1 MNNSIVVALLQ
12 NTAILLAFSMLYDYL
27 WVGEENSKK
36 LSDKLITGIILG
48 AIGIILM
55 LSQWT
60 MKPGLVFDTRS
71 VMLSISGVFFGLVP
85 TVIAMIATGVFR
97 ILQGG
102 AGVWMGTA
110 VIITSGTIGIL
121 WRKLRPNWFCSNQVL
136 ELLSLGVLVHLAMLA
151 CSLLLPA
158 NVRWETLSQ
167 LALPLLTVYPLGNVF
182 LGKLMLKQNQN
193 WQTRNAL
200 HESEEKYRTLVEGAG
215 DTIVILQDGLV
226 RFANHMISSA
236 FGYGR
241 NEVLNQNFLEFI
253 APGERSRLEQY
264 YIARTTG
271 KDAPT
276 NYETVIQHKDGR
288 LITVE
293 LTAST
298 LNYNGRLAHM
308 MFVRDITER
317 KEAKLRLENERQQL
331 KTLFETI
338 PDLIWLK
345 HKDGRFISCNHEF
358 ERLLGVP
365 VEDLIGKTDYDFF
378 PTDLANFFR
387 EKDKATIEANEAQTN
402 LEWVTYADDGHEA
415 LFETVKTPMYD
426 SEGNLIGVLGVARNV
441 TDFYRTQEALKESE
455 RKLKEAQTL
464 AQIGHWDF
472 LLASQKMHFSE
483 AIGNIL
489 EIESGNTEI
498 PFDAFMKL
506 VHPDDRSKVERSFAS
521 VKIGKKYSEVKFRLL
536 LENDRIKHLEQRYV
550 TEYNQEGKPVKR
562 HGTLQDITREVQTGI
577 ELLQAKEKAEESDRL
592 KSIFLA
598 NMSHEIRTPMNAIMG
613 FSNLLSELEPDD
625 PERDNFIEIIQ
636 NSSKRLLQIINDIVD
651 ISKIEAGQFRIYKV
665 DCQPAKLL
673 RNSYL
678 TFEKSESIINNVDLQ
693 FKLELP
699 PDAEKVHLQTDAIR
713 VQQVVDNLLSN
724 ALKFTL
730 KGQITVGFNLKQ
742 TIDGEFVEFYVRD
755 TGVGIPPEK
764 AEVIFERFRQVD
776 ENRHHEGAGLG
787 LSISKGIVELL
798 GGSIWFTSHPGA
810 GTTFSFTVPYQTIQ
824 HPLLQ
829 GEKTADLKGEFQDL
843 SIIIAEDDR
852 NSYMYLRE
860 ILRNRVG
867 EIKHASNGQVLMNML
882 EDNQPDL
889 ILLDIDMPVKSGY
902 EFLQEIKGKGLT
914 TRIIAQTAY
923 AMLEER
929 DLLLEAG
936 CHGYIAKPV
945 KKEELYQ
952 AIADVMGNYHP

>member
-36 LSDKLITGIILG
+36 ISDKLITGVILG

-97 ILQGG
+97 ILEGG
-102 AGVWMGTA
+102 AGLWMGIA
-110 VIITSGTIGIL
+110 VIISSGTIGIL
-121 WRKLRPNWFCSNQVL
+121 WRELRPNWFCSNQLL
-136 ELLSLGVLVHLAMLA
+136 ELLSLGVVVHMSMLA

-158 NVRWETLSQ
+158 SVRWETLSQ
-167 LALPLLTVYPLGNVF
+167 LALPLLTVYPIGNVL
-182 LGKLMLKQNQN
+182 LGKLMLKQNKN

-215 DTIVILQDGLV
+215 DTIVILQDGLIQ
-226 RFANHMISSA
+226 FANHMISQA

-241 NEVLNQNFLEFI
+241 NEVLNRNFLEFI
-253 APGERSRLEQY
+253 APSERTRLEQY

-271 KDAPT
+271 KDVPT
-276 NYETVIQHKDGR
+276 NYETVIQHKDGQ

-298 LNYNGRLAHM
+298 LTYNRRPAHM

-317 KEAKLRLENERQQL
+317 KEAKLRLENERKQL

-345 HKDGRFISCNHEF
+345 DKEGRFLSCNHEF
-358 ERLLGVP
+358 ERLMGVP
-365 VEDLIGKTDYDFF
+365 VEELFGKTDYDFF
-378 PTDLANFFR
+378 PADLATFFR
-387 EKDKATIEANEAQTN
+387 EKDKVAIEEDEAQTN
-402 LEWVTYADDGHEA
+402 LEWVTYADDGHDA
-415 LFETVKTPMYD
+415 LFETIKTPMRD
-426 SEGNLIGVLGVARNV
+426 SEGNLIGVLGVARNM

-464 AQIGHWDF
+464 AQIGHWELDIE
-472 LLASQKMHFSE
+472 SMHMHFSE
-483 AIGNIL
+483 AIGKIIELDDEIL
-489 EIESGNTEI
+489 KIS
-498 PFDAFMKL
+498 FDKFL
-506 VHPDDRSKVERSFAS
+506 QLIHPDDRER
-521 VKIGKKYSEVKFRLL
+521 VKNSYVFSEPGKKYSEVTHRLL
-536 LENDRIKHLEQRYV
+536 LKNDKIKHIEQRYI
-550 TEYNQEGKPVKR
+550 TEYNAQGHPVRR
-562 HGTLQDITREVQTGI
+562 HGTLQDITREVLTGL
-577 ELLQAKEKAEESDRL
+577 ELLRAKEKAEESDRL

-613 FSNLLSELEPDD
+613 FSNLLGELEPDD
-625 PERDNFIEIIQ
+625 PERDNFIDIIQ

-651 ISKIEAGQFRIYKV
+651 ISKIEAGQLRINKT
-665 DCQPAKLL
+665 DCEPAKLL
-673 RNSYL
+673 ENSYR
-678 TFEKSESIINNVDLQ
+678 TFEKSAWVTSNPNLDLM
-693 FKLELP
+693 LELP
-699 PDAEKVHLQTDAIR
+699 EDAAAIRLHTDGIR
-713 VQQVVDNLLSN
+713 VQQVIDNLMSN
-724 ALKFTL
+724 ALKFTQD
-730 KGQITVGFNLKQ
+730 GSVTIGFVQKQ
-742 TIDGEFVEFYVRD
+742 TEDGNFIEFYVKD
-755 TGVGIPPEK
+755 TGLGISSEK
-764 AEVIFERFRQVD
+764 AEIIFERFRQID
-776 ENRHHEGAGLG
+776 EDKHHEGAGLG

-798 GGSIWFTSHPGA
+798 GGSIWFTSQPNI
-810 GTTFSFTVPYQTIQ
+810 GTTFSFTVPYQPVKETL
-824 HPLLQ
+824 PEWKKA
-829 GEKTADLKGEFQDL
+829 GSEVDEFQGL

-860 ILRNRVG
+860 LLKNRVS
-867 EIKHASNGQVLMNML
+867 EIKHASNGQILMDML
-882 EDNQPDL
+882 EQSQPDL
-889 ILLDIDMPVKSGY
+889 VLLDIDMPVKSGY
-902 EFLQEIKGKGLT
+902 ECLQEIKEKGIT

-929 DLLLEAG
+929 DQLLEAG
-936 CHGYIAKPV
+936 CHGYIAKPI
-945 KKEELYQ
+945 KKAELYE
-952 AIADVMGNYHP
+952 AIGEVMKTAY